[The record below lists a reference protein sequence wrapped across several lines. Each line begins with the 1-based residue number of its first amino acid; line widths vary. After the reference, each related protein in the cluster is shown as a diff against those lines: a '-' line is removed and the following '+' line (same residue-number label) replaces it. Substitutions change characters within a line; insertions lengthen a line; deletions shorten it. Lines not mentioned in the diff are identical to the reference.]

1 MARVVSSPPP
11 GVMSRTPDTIH
22 IIFSSGSGAGR
33 SFTFSRRRLRRYS
46 LISITCLLLL
56 AIGSWKGFIFSH
68 QNLELSDK
76 LAETNAQLEDLST
89 NFTTELDRK
98 EMELLA
104 AYQSRI
110 EMLTGELDEVN
121 SALDNSN
128 RRHGDMVQQYERQL
142 TSLRRDH
149 ESALEQTISRL
160 NERSQAIESMMDRIG
175 VSVKSEKSDKKGGAS
190 GGPFIAVQPDTPQKL
205 LQQSGRYL
213 ELLKKTPLGQP
224 VNGRIGSG
232 FGHRSDPFSGKEAF
246 HSGIDFE
253 GSIGSRVVA
262 TADGV
267 VAEVTFDKGGY
278 GNFVRIRHGNGYETL
293 YAHLHKPEI
302 RSGETVK
309 RGQLIG
315 QLGNTG
321 RSTGPHVHYEIL
333 LNGQP
338 INPAKY
344 IAASTTRR
352 PRTR

>member
-1 MARVVSSPPP
+1 
-11 GVMSRTPDTIH
+11 MSRTSDTIH
-22 IIFSSGSGAGR
+22 IIISGGSGAGR

-46 LISITCLLLL
+46 CILLTGFLLL
-56 AIGSWKGFIFSH
+56 ALGTWKGFIFSH

-76 LAETNAQLEDLST
+76 LAETSAQLDDLSS

-98 EMELLA
+98 EVELIS

-110 EMLTGELDEVN
+110 EMLSSELTEVNTELDN
-121 SALDNSN
+121 NN
-128 RRHGDMVQQYERQL
+128 RRHTDMIQQYERQL

-175 VSVKSEKSDKKGGAS
+175 VSVKSEKKGGAS
-190 GGPFIAVQPDTPQKL
+190 GGPYIAVQPDTQKL

-232 FGHRSDPFSGKEAF
+232 FGRRSDPFSGKEAM
-246 HSGIDFE
+246 HTGIDFE
-253 GSIGSRVVA
+253 GKIGSRVVA
-262 TADGV
+262 TAEGV
-267 VAEVTFDKGGY
+267 VAEVAFDKGGY

-293 YAHLHKPEI
+293 YAHLHKPEV
-302 RSGETVK
+302 RSGESVK

-333 LNGQP
+333 LNGQHV
-338 INPAKY
+338 NPAKF
-344 IAASTTRR
+344 IAASSTRR
-352 PRTR
+352 SRAH